1 MRVRDTCQSS
11 RRASGKTRARLNM
24 GHQSEEILRGRG
36 VAGMTDDEPQ
46 IVDVNGVHEP
56 SGPYS
61 HAIRVPPNAEWLY
74 VSGQISVD
82 ENGDVVGVGD
92 LAAQIGQVFANLDA
106 ILRSAGFE
114 FRNVVKMTTFLV
126 RAEDVPVFRELRE
139 PYYRRHFPSDVYP
152 TSTLVAVQ
160 RLANEA
166 FLLEI
171 EAVAARTGQES

>member
-1 MRVRDTCQSS
+1 
-11 RRASGKTRARLNM
+11 
-24 GHQSEEILRGRG
+24 
-36 VAGMTDDEPQ
+36 MTEDAPQ
-46 IVDVNGVHEP
+46 IVNVNGVHEP

-74 VSGQISVD
+74 VSGQIPVD
-82 ENGDVVGVGD
+82 ERGEVVGVGD
-92 LAAQIGQVFANLDA
+92 LAAQIDQVFANLDA
-106 ILRSAGFE
+106 TLRSAGFE

-126 RAEDVPVFRELRE
+126 RADDVPAFRELRA
-139 PYYRRHFPSDVYP
+139 PYYRRHFPSGVYP

-171 EAVAARTGQES
+171 EAVAAKTGQGI